1 MSCICC
7 RIAAIAKLPTHA
19 AADAAAAP
27 IDWGRRLELA
37 MKDQGVDLRRF
48 VVASMDSF
56 ATRIISDVREMIRSP
71 APSAPD
77 PGPAAAVS
85 GAAPGAAA
93 PGALSRIGWPWLAA
107 AVFGTLW
114 ASTRGEMD
122 RILAQVSALTAAN
135 AELKHSQQDLT
146 DTIKDLSTALST
158 VTPQNAL
165 PGTTNSGAPMPAPN
179 GSTIPAAPG
188 TATVV
193 RTEPVPYGEMAL
205 DRSRL
210 EVLRELVT
218 KLEAQGFHGRVK
230 VTGHAGSFCLMGNST
245 DGYSMAPASTPLTKC
260 DVLGNPYEDSLSGG
274 QRQSVAFAN
283 LVASVKQ
290 RSGGA
295 MTLTMENA
303 GSSKAAAAYPARS
316 EAATAADWN
325 KAGAA
330 NNRVEISVEP
340 GAG

>member
-1 MSCICC
+1 
-7 RIAAIAKLPTHA
+7 
-19 AADAAAAP
+19 
-27 IDWGRRLELA
+27 

-56 ATRIISDVREMIRSP
+56 ATRIISDVREMIRSA
-71 APSAPD
+71 APSAAD
-77 PGPAAAVS
+77 PGPAAAAS
-85 GAAPGAAA
+85 GAAPGASAPGASA
-93 PGALSRIGWPWLAA
+93 PGALSRIGWPWLGLVAAAVVAA

-114 ASTRGEMD
+114 ASTRGEME

-165 PGTTNSGAPMPAPN
+165 PGTANSGAAIPAPN
-179 GSTIPAAPG
+179 GSAIPAAPG
-188 TATVV
+188 TATIV

-230 VTGHAGSFCLMGNST
+230 VTGHAGSFCLMGNAT

-260 DVLGNPYEDSLSGG
+260 DVVGNPFEDSLSGG

-295 MTLTMENA
+295 MTLALENA
-303 GSSKAAAAYPARS
+303 GSSKPAAAYPARG
-316 EAATAADWN
+316 EATTAADWN
-325 KAGAA
+325 KTGAA